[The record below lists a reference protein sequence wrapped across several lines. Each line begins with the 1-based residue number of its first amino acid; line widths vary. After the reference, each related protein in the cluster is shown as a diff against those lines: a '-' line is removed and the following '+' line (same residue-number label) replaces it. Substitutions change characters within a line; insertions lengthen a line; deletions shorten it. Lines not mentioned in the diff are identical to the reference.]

1 MQMQWSE
8 IVARRLHR
16 HGLAQPVPA
25 EQLAEQVGVICGAH
39 AQIMSAAELSV
50 GLRVTGVTRTAV
62 REALWTT
69 HTLIKTFGPRGT
81 VHLLPAHDLAMWT
94 GALSAIPSLR
104 NPAAKDVFLTPDQ
117 TDQVVE
123 AIGTV
128 LANAELT
135 VDELDVAL
143 TARLGPWAS
152 EKVMPA
158 FQELWPRWRQAMGTA
173 ANRGALCFGPNRGR
187 NVTYT
192 SPRRWLPDFK
202 PADGRTALA
211 GVVRRYL
218 FAYGPATP
226 QHFARWFNAP
236 PRWTAELFASLAD
249 ELEPVE
255 VDGAQAW
262 LVAGDTAPAP
272 TPPQG
277 LRLLPHFDAYV
288 VGSHPREKLFPSRAA
303 ERALAGGQ
311 AGNFQVL
318 LIKGTVAGLWHTRR
332 SGKKLALTVEA
343 FRPLTTRQR
352 RELDEEAARVGHIQ
366 EGQAELTLGP
376 VTVGPHA

>member
-1 MQMQWSE
+1 
-8 IVARRLHR
+8 
-16 HGLAQPVPA
+16 
-25 EQLAEQVGVICGAH
+25 
-39 AQIMSAAELSV
+39 
-50 GLRVTGVTRTAV
+50 
-62 REALWTT
+62 
-69 HTLIKTFGPRGT
+69 
-81 VHLLPAHDLAMWT
+81 
-94 GALSAIPSLR
+94 
-104 NPAAKDVFLTPDQ
+104 
-117 TDQVVE
+117 
-123 AIGTV
+123 
-128 LANAELT
+128 
-135 VDELDVAL
+135 
-143 TARLGPWAS
+143 
-152 EKVMPA
+152 
-158 FQELWPRWRQAMGTA
+158 
-173 ANRGALCFGPNRGR
+173 
-187 NVTYT
+187 VTYT

-226 QHFARWFNAP
+226 QHFARWLNAP

-288 VGSHPREKLFPSRAA
+288 VGSHPREKLFPGRAA

-311 AGNFQVL
+311 AGNFAVL
-318 LIKGTVAGLWHTRR
+318 LIEGTVAGLWHTRR